1 MELAPG
7 QSWPTIW
14 DVVQKNSAFGHR
26 LFAELAHEGSLAQ
39 VPELSRTL
47 RPNEVG
53 DLFLWLEHEFPR
65 AEDLK
70 DQGGHVVTARESIAH
85 YRDAL
90 LTGLR
95 ESGSQAAVDALR
107 NLARSL
113 PGLSWLESVAAD
125 ADRQRLRRTWK
136 GVDPLTLFAMAESR
150 RPRFVESPGQL
161 LDRIVESLQR
171 LETRLHG
178 DTPAVPDL
186 WDGDRPKDEDH
197 LSNYLKR
204 HLSDDLNQ
212 QGIIA
217 NREVQIRKGEFT
229 DIHVDAVRR
238 VNRGGPLDVVTVIVE
253 AKGCWNKDLKTAMRD
268 QLRDRYLKENQCSH
282 GLYVVGWYLSRRWT
296 KEDYRLTQ
304 TAKLTLEG
312 ARQLFDAQAAEL
324 SLDGFTLKAFTL
336 DTALR

>member
-1 MELAPG
+1 
-7 QSWPTIW
+7 
-14 DVVQKNSAFGHR
+14 
-26 LFAELAHEGSLAQ
+26 
-39 VPELSRTL
+39 
-47 RPNEVG
+47 
-53 DLFLWLEHEFPR
+53 
-65 AEDLK
+65 
-70 DQGGHVVTARESIAH
+70 
-85 YRDAL
+85 
-90 LTGLR
+90 
-95 ESGSQAAVDALR
+95 VDALR
-107 NLARSL
+107 KLAHSL
-113 PGLSWLESVAAD
+113 PSLPWLEFVTAD

-136 GVDPLTLFAMAESR
+136 GVDPSTLFAMADSR
-150 RPRFVESPGQL
+150 RPRFVESPQQL

-204 HLSDDLNQ
+204 YLSDDLNQ

-238 VNRGGPLDVVTVIVE
+238 ANRGDPLDIVTVILE

-282 GLYVVGWYLSRRWT
+282 GLYVVGWYLSGRWT
-296 KEDYRLTQ
+296 KEDYRLAQ
-304 TAKLTLEG
+304 TPKLRLEE
-312 ARQLFDAQAAEL
+312 ARQLFDAQAAEF
-324 SLDGFTLKAFTL
+324 SVDGLTLKAFTL